1 MKAPNTTGPG
11 MVPNSRHIKVW
22 APRANVLCSDET
34 HLSVADK
41 RGTVFIIVHSRKMKS
56 SAVNA

>member
-11 MVPNSRHIKVW
+11 IVPSSRYTKVW
-22 APRANVLCSDET
+22 APSAKVLCSDET

-41 RGTVFIIVHSRKMKS
+41 TGTVFIIVHSRKMKS